1 MSDLLEL
8 PGRPPI
14 EESGSS
20 RWATGC
26 GAPGRL
32 LPSVL
37 FRSRYCSAA
46 CATARILGQTPV
58 RGFIRQSLNQA
69 DGGIRRRAAGR
80 SPPGLPGEINV
91 ARFVVRPIQQLSPLR
106 ATNGFQAPALFVAT
120 IVVRP
125 MQQLFPLTA
134 ASPCRH
140 RSPSSSEAPSAA
152 PSDGSEP
159 PPAAEG
165 LLNQARGNAPIHSL
179 DGRGNW
185 ASWSRGCGVL
195 MMGVRDIERSLEQW
209 QLGVKDLRRRIIL
222 APTPREWA
230 RWCAIRLLSQGWGAS
245 APIGEG
251 GPAALIF
258 EPTGGFPPP
267 LTRRSKR
274 S

>member
-1 MSDLLEL
+1 M
-8 PGRPPI
+8 
-14 EESGSS
+14 
-20 RWATGC
+20 
-26 GAPGRL
+26 
-32 LPSVL
+32 L

-46 CATARILGQTPV
+46 CATACILGQTPV

-80 SPPGLPGEINV
+80 SPTGLPGEINV

-106 ATNGFQAPALFVAT
+106 PTSVFQAPALFVAT

-125 MQQLFPLTA
+125 MQHLCALTA

-140 RSPSSSEAPSAA
+140 RSPSSSECAQRRPF
-152 PSDGSEP
+152 DGSEP

-165 LLNQARGNAPIHSL
+165 PPKPKPGGNAPIHSL

-209 QLGVKDLRRRIIL
+209 QMGVKDRRRIIL

-230 RWCAIRLLSQGWGAS
+230 RWCAVRLLSQDWRAS
-245 APIGEG
+245 ATAG

-258 EPTGGFPPP
+258 EPTGGFPRP
-267 LTRRSKR
+267 
-274 S
+274 